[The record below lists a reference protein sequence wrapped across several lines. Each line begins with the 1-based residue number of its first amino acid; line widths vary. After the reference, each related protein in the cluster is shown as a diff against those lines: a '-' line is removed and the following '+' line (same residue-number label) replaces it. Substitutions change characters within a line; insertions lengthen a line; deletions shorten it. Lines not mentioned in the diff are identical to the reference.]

1 MEKITLSTEGYINLF
16 HAIPS
21 VQLKQ
26 IRSLTEDNKDVTHE
40 MNVEH
45 ITDRVYNS
53 SAHIYWEF
61 RNSVPEGR
69 YGLLIEQKL
78 KNGQIGQ
85 VAALDTQMMEKI
97 FSHILNKKKGNK

>member
-1 MEKITLSTEGYINLF
+1 MKKITLSTEDYINLF
-16 HAIPS
+16 HEIPS

-26 IRSLTEDNKDVTHE
+26 IRTLNEDNKDVTHE

-45 ITDRVYNS
+45 ITNRVYNS
-53 SAHIYWEF
+53 PAHIYWEF
-61 RNSVPEGR
+61 RHSVPKGR
-69 YGLLIEQKL
+69 YALLIEQKL

-97 FSHILNKKKGNK
+97 FSHILNKKKGDK